1 MARVHDTIESV
12 AQQYFHK
19 FRRHIYITPKSY
31 LSFINSFKQIYK
43 QKHQEIS
50 NQIVKL
56 SQVSS
61 HTYATATYLKQLI
74 GFGEAAQG
82 RRGRASYEGSLGD
95 KRSTIGAS
103 AKIEL

>member
-1 MARVHDTIESV
+1 MMARVHDTIESV

-56 SQVSS
+56 AQVSTS
-61 HTYATATYLKQLI
+61 VYTCVTETNLKH
-74 GFGEAAQG
+74 
-82 RRGRASYEGSLGD
+82 
-95 KRSTIGAS
+95 
-103 AKIEL
+103 